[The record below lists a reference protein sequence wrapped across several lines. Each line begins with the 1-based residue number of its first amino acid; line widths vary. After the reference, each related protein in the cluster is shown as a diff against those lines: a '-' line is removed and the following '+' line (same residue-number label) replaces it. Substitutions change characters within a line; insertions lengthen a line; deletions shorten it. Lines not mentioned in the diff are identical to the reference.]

1 MWARLTADIFF
12 VKCCLFI
19 IDGFAIEEPEIE
31 YDEEFDVITCATI
44 PESCEHE
51 ERSRCSVIQKC
62 DKGYDRC
69 FIAWQSVNG
78 SEDILKHQGCWTA
91 SQNTKCS
98 TAECKQD
105 PSIENLNFC
114 CCNADR
120 CNTNYTVVVGTPSVV
135 VGTPSPIEGKVKVIM
150 INQGLQFAIF
160 FLDWR
165 FFLHLDFLV

>member
-1 MWARLTADIFF
+1 MEMWSMWARLSTDIFLF
-12 VKCCLFI
+12 YLIRIRCCLFI
-19 IDGFAIEEPEIE
+19 LDGFAIEEPETE
-31 YDEEFDVITCATI
+31 YDEDFDVITCATI
-44 PESCEHE
+44 HDSCEHE
-51 ERSRCSVIQKC
+51 DRSRCSVIQKC

-91 SQNTKCS
+91 SQDTKCS

-120 CNTNYTVVVGTPSVV
+120 CNTNYTVVVGTPS
-135 VGTPSPIEGKVKVIM
+135 PIEGKVKVLM
-150 INQGLQFAIF
+150 INALLITLYLLEHFHP
-160 FLDWR
+160 R
-165 FFLHLDFLV
+165 R